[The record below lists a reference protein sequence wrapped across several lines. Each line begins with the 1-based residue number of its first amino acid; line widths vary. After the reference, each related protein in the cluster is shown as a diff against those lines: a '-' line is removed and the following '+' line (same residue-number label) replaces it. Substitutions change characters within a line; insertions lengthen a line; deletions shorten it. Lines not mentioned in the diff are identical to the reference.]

1 MDAAPRSVT
10 VVDLRFE
17 RRVDGMTYH
26 FRPAGTADGYPAYRR
41 DGADVWCRRVPGFGW
56 SVCTDVGAVLA
67 RPFVDAGQGEM
78 PPHGMWVSGKD
89 DRAYVY
95 DLTMLAA
102 TGHRG

>member
-1 MDAAPRSVT
+1 MDAAPRSVR

-26 FRPAGTADGYPAYRR
+26 FRPAGYPAYRR
-41 DGADVWCRRVPGFGW
+41 DDADVWCRRVPGFGC

-67 RPFVDAGQGEM
+67 RPSADARQGEM
-78 PPHGMWVSGKD
+78 PPQGMWVSAKD